1 MKHEEIRSDQKKK
14 KIESCASKKI
24 LGTNWKIMKNLHEI
38 WQQRNS
44 IFFVDHNQTE
54 FWVFNYMLINQMK

>member
-38 WQQRNS
+38 
-44 IFFVDHNQTE
+44 
-54 FWVFNYMLINQMK
+54 